1 MIRNVGGSPKY
12 PMNTFYGSFSPRV
25 AASWN
30 PKFSNGLMGKLF
42 GDGKTVLRGGYGRIW
57 GRLNGVNLV
66 LVPLLGIGPIQA
78 VTCAGAS
85 MTGQCLGANNVDPTN
100 VFRIGTDGMSAPLPQ
115 PSPTLAQPFF
125 MGLNGAAS
133 AGDVDT
139 LDPNYRPERTDNFS
153 ISLQR
158 ELSQR
163 QMLEVGYI
171 GRIIRNELQ
180 EMNLDA
186 VPYMT
191 TLNNQSF
198 EQAYAT
204 VYNALANGVA
214 PGSIAAQPFFEAAL
228 GGKGTYCSGY
238 ANCTDAVASKLKTSF
253 TETAVSDIWSALNKA
268 DSWTLGRT
276 MISGAGNGVASLQAT
291 SISLTTSMGYGNYNA
306 LYATWKATDFH
317 GATIVSNFT
326 WGRIL
331 GTAPLAQY
339 NSANTALNPWN
350 MQSQYGPNS
359 YDIKLQYNLAVY
371 YAPPVYKDQ
380 RGVVGHVLGGWT
392 ISPLFTAQSGA
403 PLCAYYTEGTLTG
416 TQSQAFGESSSGGI
430 SAANAGDCAVGSAP
444 LTGTPSAYYNNAGS
458 GGVGTNNPQAINMY
472 SNPAAVLAELR
483 PCVLGMDTNCGG
495 YGNLRGLPTWNLDAS
510 VLKNIGVWKEG
521 KVGATLNF
529 QFTNVLN
536 HMQPGNGSLNMSSPA
551 TFGRITTQSN
561 TPRQMELGIRL
572 HF

>member
-1 MIRNVGGSPKY
+1 
-12 PMNTFYGSFSPRV
+12 
-25 AASWN
+25 
-30 PKFSNGLMGKLF
+30 
-42 GDGKTVLRGGYGRIW
+42 
-57 GRLNGVNLV
+57 
-66 LVPLLGIGPIQA
+66 
-78 VTCAGAS
+78 
-85 MTGQCLGANNVDPTN
+85 
-100 VFRIGTDGMSAPLPQ
+100 
-115 PSPTLAQPFF
+115 
-125 MGLNGAAS
+125 
-133 AGDVDT
+133 
-139 LDPNYRPERTDNFS
+139 
-153 ISLQR
+153 
-158 ELSQR
+158 
-163 QMLEVGYI
+163 
-171 GRIIRNELQ
+171 
-180 EMNLDA
+180 
-186 VPYMT
+186 
-191 TLNNQSF
+191 
-198 EQAYAT
+198 
-204 VYNALANGVA
+204 
-214 PGSIAAQPFFEAAL
+214 
-228 GGKGTYCSGY
+228 
-238 ANCTDAVASKLKTSF
+238 
-253 TETAVSDIWSALNKA
+253 
-268 DSWTLGRT
+268 

-306 LYATWKATDFH
+306 VYTTWKATDFH

-359 YDIKLQYNLAVY
+359 YDIKLQYNLALY
-371 YAPPVYKDQ
+371 YAPPVFKDQ

-403 PLCAYYTEGTLTG
+403 PICASYTEGTLTG

-458 GGVGTNNPQAINMY
+458 GAVGTNNPQAINMY

-495 YGNLRGLPTWNLDAS
+495 YGNLRGLPTFNLDAS

-521 KVGATLNF
+521 RVGATLNF

-551 TFGRITTQSN
+551 TFGRITTQAN